1 MKSQEEEKAIMQRIL
16 NALKNA
22 NDALNNL
29 KEALDYVD
37 ALEENKR
44 TDKLKEEDNK
54 QYN

>member
-1 MKSQEEEKAIMQRIL
+1 MKSQEEEKAMRVIT